1 MTIQFRSYQG
11 PADYARVSDLLIRHY
26 RPGNADGNWLEPAW
40 EYMHG
45 HPALDREALGRIG
58 IWEDAGEVVAAA
70 NYESTPG
77 EAFFQFHP
85 AYRHLRGELL
95 DYAEA
100 HLAAESGNGRRT
112 LRVFVNDFDQA
123 LQELVQTRG
132 YHLDP
137 GNRRPMSQLVIPDPF
152 PTPSLPD
159 GFRLTSLAEEPDWA
173 RVHRAL
179 WRGFNHPGEPPAGDE
194 ELESRRRMF
203 ETATARMGLKIAAV
217 APPRVGQAVGDFVA
231 FCGTFY
237 EPTGRYCYVEPV
249 ATDPDYRRMGL
260 GRAAVLEG
268 IRRCCAL
275 GATVAYVGSDQPFYQ
290 ALGFRVLFNTECWL
304 KEWA

>member
-1 MTIQFRSYQG
+1 MPVQFRSYQD
-11 PADYARVSDLLIRHY
+11 PTDYTRISAFLIRHY

-45 HPALDREALGRIG
+45 HPALDRAALGRIG
-58 IWEDAGEVVAAA
+58 IWEDAGEVVAVA
-70 NYESTPG
+70 NYESTLG
-77 EAFFQFHP
+77 EAWFQLAP
-85 AYRHLRGELL
+85 GWRHLHGEML

-100 HLAAESGNGRRT
+100 YLPAESDDGRRT
-112 LRVFVNDFDQA
+112 LRVYVNDFDHELEA
-123 LQELVQTRG
+123 LVRGRG
-132 YHLDP
+132 YRLDP
-137 GNRRPMSQLVIPDPF
+137 DNHRRMSQLITSDPF
-152 PTPSLPD
+152 PTPPLPD
-159 GFRLTSLAEEPDWA
+159 GFRLTSLAEERDWA

-179 WRGFNHPGEPPAGDE
+179 WRGFNHPGELLAGDE

-203 ETATARMGLKIAAV
+203 ETHTARMELKIAAV
-217 APPRVGQAVGDFVA
+217 APPRPGQAVGDFVA

-237 EPTGRYCYVEPV
+237 EPAGRYCYVEPV
-249 ATDPDYRRMGL
+249 ATDPDYRQMGL

-268 IRRCCAL
+268 VRRCGAL